1 MAGYRVRAETSEPR
15 GRTRGEVI
23 FGILFLALVVLADVL
38 LGRMLYESMT
48 DVDAIQVRKLQV
60 EGHLHYLSE
69 KKVAD
74 YFLSNYD
81 NLNLLTMDLSRVR
94 HYLLKMPWARTVTVR
109 KRLPDILYV
118 YLTEYRPA
126 AYFNNGILT
135 GDWKVIHPDLSGF
148 REPLVH
154 LYGREDQAEKIFQR
168 YLSFSEFLRERC
180 NAEIWRVDLTSDFMW
195 EIRLTSGLTLY
206 LGRDLDTFASGR
218 EEREG
223 ERENEDALLPRLR
236 TFAELNSR
244 IPNLMENAEYVD
256 LRYETGAAV
265 KWRED
270 TREDEEKK

>member
-1 MAGYRVRAETSEPR
+1 MNIRA
-15 GRTRGEVI
+15 
-23 FGILFLALVVLADVL
+23 
-38 LGRMLYESMT
+38 
-48 DVDAIQVRKLQV
+48 
-60 EGHLHYLSE
+60 
-69 KKVAD
+69 
-74 YFLSNYD
+74 
-81 NLNLLTMDLSRVR
+81 
-94 HYLLKMPWARTVTVR
+94 
-109 KRLPDILYV
+109 
-118 YLTEYRPA
+118 
-126 AYFNNGILT
+126 